1 MRQTS
6 YSAELK
12 ESIIRRLQGP
22 SSPKISELSA
32 DTGISLSTLYQW
44 RKQAL
49 SQNPGTPHDTSPHL
63 RSAEEKW
70 QLVKRAQE
78 LEGQELGV
86 FLRQEGVHLVQ
97 IDEWRADILRA
108 LKPMSKKRTSRSKH
122 NPKAAKRIK
131 LLEAE
136 LKRKEA
142 ALAEAAALLLLS
154 KKVEA
159 WWAEED
165 ADTAPR
171 RDKRSS
177 K

>member
-70 QLVKRAQE
+70 HLVKRAQE
-78 LEGQELGV
+78 RKRPDGIATHPV
-86 FLRQEGVHLVQ
+86 SVQ
-97 IDEWRADILRA
+97 VDNMIHCT
-108 LKPMSKKRTSRSKH
+108 SKKCFNIHLGHYCINGYTQ
-122 NPKAAKRIK
+122 
-131 LLEAE
+131 
-136 LKRKEA
+136 
-142 ALAEAAALLLLS
+142 LS
-154 KKVEA
+154 YQI
-159 WWAEED
+159 
-165 ADTAPR
+165 
-171 RDKRSS
+171 
-177 K
+177 

>member
-1 MRQTS
+1 
-6 YSAELK
+6 
-12 ESIIRRLQGP
+12 
-22 SSPKISELSA
+22 
-32 DTGISLSTLYQW
+32 
-44 RKQAL
+44 
-49 SQNPGTPHDTSPHL
+49 
-63 RSAEEKW
+63 
-70 QLVKRAQE
+70 
-78 LEGQELGV
+78 
-86 FLRQEGVHLVQ
+86 
-97 IDEWRADILRA
+97 
-108 LKPMSKKRTSRSKH
+108 MSKKRTSRSKH

-159 WWAEED
+159 LWAEED